1 MFCSQC
7 GSSLDDNARF
17 CWSCGAKLDSHARK
31 ELAANPTADEAP
43 QREPDLP
50 QAPHSTLEPKPE
62 PTPEPESEPALTTPA
77 TASNPVLERTST
89 PAEAPKTTE
98 TATSLPNPETP
109 TPQSSESVTESS
121 ATPAGSAQR
130 ITIGT
135 DGSIH
140 VGNVP
145 LPRTACAPK
154 QNNTESSGA
163 SSTKTP
169 RNVPSLD
176 GPEAWC
182 NPAFFRRPIAQIRD
196 TLTRRFC
203 HLRATTTSDV
213 LIILLT
219 GGNFCIPGAH
229 DVKASS
235 FGGSIFV
242 DARPHALSSNSLIS
256 LEDLPADAFPSK
268 ATAYITSK
276 EEADPIARIDSLLD
290 YAQLGNIHRIASDD
304 QHLIDQAKKRFA
316 SRLQANGVQ
325 EARWETST
333 DALVSTGLTVN
344 GTTSDG
350 EEYWVKC
357 VKCGAK
363 YELSVT
369 FVYSGTNP

>member
-7 GSSLDDNARF
+7 GASLDNNARF
-17 CWSCGAKLDSHARK
+17 CWSCGAKLDSHARQ
-31 ELAANPTADEAP
+31 EPAANPTADEAP

-50 QAPHSTLEPKPE
+50 QAPHSTPE
-62 PTPEPESEPALTTPA
+62 PTPEPAPEPTSEPAPATPA
-77 TASNPVLERTST
+77 TTSNPVPERTST
-89 PAEAPKTTE
+89 PTEAPKASKN
-98 TATSLPNPETP
+98 TASSPNPEAP
-109 TPQSSESVTESS
+109 APQSSESVAESS
-121 ATPAGSAQR
+121 ATPAGSVQR

-140 VGNVP
+140 VGNAP

-154 QNNTESSGA
+154 QNKAEPSSA
-163 SSTKTP
+163 SSAKTP
-169 RNVPSLD
+169 RNTPSLD

-182 NPAFFRRPIAQIRD
+182 NPAFFRQPIAQIRD
-196 TLTRRFC
+196 ALVRRSC

-242 DARPHALSSNSLIS
+242 DAGLHALSSNSLIP
-256 LEDLPADAFPSK
+256 LKDLPADAFPSK

-304 QHLIDQAKKRFA
+304 QRLIDQAKKRFA

-325 EARWETST
+325 EARWEAST
-333 DALVSTGLTVN
+333 DALVSTGLTVS

-350 EEYWVKC
+350 EE
-357 VKCGAK
+357 
-363 YELSVT
+363 
-369 FVYSGTNP
+369 

>member
-7 GSSLDDNARF
+7 GASLDDNARF
-17 CWSCGAKLDSHARK
+17 CWSCGAKLDSHARR
-31 ELAANPTADEAP
+31 EPAANPALDKTT

-50 QAPHSTLEPKPE
+50 QTPHSTPE
-62 PTPEPESEPALTTPA
+62 PTPEPTPKPAPTAPA
-77 TASNPVLERTST
+77 TTSNLMLARTSA

-98 TATSLPNPETP
+98 KATSSPNPEAP
-109 TPQSSESVTESS
+109 ACQSSESVTESS
-121 ATPAGSAQR
+121 ATPAGSVQH

-154 QNNTESSGA
+154 QNIAKSSSA
-163 SSTKTP
+163 SSTKAP

-182 NPAFFRRPIAQIRD
+182 LPAFFRRPITQIRD
-196 TLTRRFC
+196 ALVRRSC
-203 HLRATTTSDV
+203 RLRAATTSDD
-213 LIILLT
+213 LAILLT
-219 GGNFCIPGAH
+219 GGDFCIPGAH
-229 DVKASS
+229 DVKDPS
-235 FGGSIFV
+235 FGGFIFV
-242 DARPHALSSNSLIS
+242 KAGSHTLPSNSLIP

-268 ATAYITSK
+268 ATAYITS
-276 EEADPIARIDSLLD
+276 EEETDPIARIDSLLD
-290 YAQLGNIHRIASDD
+290 YVRLGNIHRIASDD
-304 QHLIDQAKKRFA
+304 QRLIDQAKTRFA

-325 EARWETST
+325 ESRWEAST

-357 VKCGAK
+357 VKCGGK
-363 YELSVT
+363 YELSIT
-369 FVYSGTNP
+369 FVYSNANP

>member
-7 GSSLDDNARF
+7 GASPDDNARF

-109 TPQSSESVTESS
+109 TLQSSESVTESS

-145 LPRTACAPK
+145 LPRTACVPK
-154 QNNTESSGA
+154 QNKANP
-163 SSTKTP
+163 SSTSSANTP

-176 GPEAWC
+176 SPEAWC
-182 NPAFFRRPIAQIRD
+182 LPAFFRRPITQIRD
-196 TLTRRFC
+196 ALVRRSC
-203 HLRATTTSDV
+203 RLRAATTSDD
-213 LIILLT
+213 LAILLT
-219 GGNFCIPGAH
+219 GGDFCIPGAH
-229 DVKASS
+229 DVKDPS

-242 DARPHALSSNSLIS
+242 KAGSHTLPSNSLIP
-256 LEDLPADAFPSK
+256 LENLPADAFPSK
-268 ATAYITSK
+268 ATAYITSEK
-276 EEADPIARIDSLLD
+276 EADPIACIGSLLD
-290 YAQLGNIHRIASDD
+290 YVQLGSIHRIASDD
-304 QHLIDQAKKRFA
+304 QRLIDQAKTRFA

-325 EARWETST
+325 EARWEAST
-333 DALVSTGLTVN
+333 DALVPTGLTVN

-357 VKCGAK
+357 VKCGGK

-369 FVYSGTNP
+369 FVYSDANP